1 MISIDW
7 VKAGHAVSDAMLKSN
22 WSSNTVAK
30 RAGVDRKTVDRLRRG
45 EKVRFSTLSYIE
57 QALEI
62 SIIAEQTGGFDTRD
76 LRAPTE
82 LGGYSKENYD
92 VYIGTYYMFRNSY
105 DYEERVICSL
115 FEIVWDYDSGCLAY
129 RELQDNK
136 REDGRRFEYSFLG
149 KVSIPPGLSITQFI
163 GSAGKGF
170 SRVITASSLR
180 GSGPEYF
187 KGILLGIN
195 ELSDIG
201 YYPASSPVYIE
212 KTDVPALSDS
222 HDGKIGSFPSS
233 KLWHAS
239 ACLELRSVTENYSA
253 FH

>member
-7 VKAGHAVSDAMLKSN
+7 NKAGHAVSDAMLRSN
-22 WSSNTVAK
+22 WSSSTVAK

-45 EKVRFSTLSYIE
+45 GKVRFSTLSYIE

-62 SIIAEQTGGFDTRD
+62 SIISEQTQGFDTRN
-76 LRAPTE
+76 LKAPTE
-82 LGGYSKENYD
+82 LGGYSKENYEG
-92 VYIGTYYMFRNSY
+92 YIGTYYMFRNSY
-105 DYEERVICSL
+105 DFGDRVICSL
-115 FEIVWDYDSGCLAY
+115 FEVLWDYDSGCLAY

-136 REDGRRFEYSFLG
+136 REDGRRFKYSFLG

-180 GSGPEYF
+180 GSGTEYF

-212 KTDVPALSDS
+212 KTDLPAIDDA
-222 HDGKIGSFPSS
+222 HDGKIGSFPSQEI
-233 KLWHAS
+233 WHPT
-239 ACLELRSVTENYSA
+239 ACTELRSVTENYSA
-253 FH
+253 FR